1 MKDKLFFVLLTIVV
15 FFAMTAFLM
24 PALAIELPEALV
36 AVISA
41 GIAFLVTQFLKWV
54 GGLVGVDIS
63 GWGSFITAA
72 LVTIVVGI
80 VNNLLGYVP
89 LEFESVVQVIFQL
102 LIVLL
107 GAMGIHGF
115 YKLSKK

>member
-1 MKDKLFFVLLTIVV
+1 MKNKLTFAVLFVVAFLVT
-15 FFAMTAFLM
+15 TAFM
-24 PALAIELPEALV
+24 PMLALELPKELI
-36 AVISA
+36 AVLSGA
-41 GIAFLVTQFLKWV
+41 VAFLVTQALKWL
-54 GGLVGVDIS
+54 GGLVGLDIS

-72 LVTIVVGI
+72 IVSVIVGI

-89 LEFESVVQVIFQL
+89 LEFENVVLVVFQL

-115 YKLSKK
+115 YKLAKK